1 MRRIL
6 STIAI
11 VAFVGILFAQEVAVR
26 RVVTGDAAVETP
38 QSRTATKGTP
48 QRRRIDFMADV
59 VRPYKQGTDSIVCL
73 VGNFAAHHNGAVI
86 SCDSAVRYSDT
97 RWGFFRGL
105 IINQDSIY
113 IYGDSAIY
121 DGDIGIAEIYAP
133 IVKVVDGDALLYT
146 YNFSFNT
153 DTRVGSYEGGGVLVH
168 DNNIIESQ
176 RGYYF
181 SESHDIACVEQVEL
195 HGADY
200 DMKSDSIIYNT
211 DSELAQFFTASEI
224 WNTDGDYL
232 SADAGLYDKA
242 QDLYMITRNGYI
254 LTADQE
260 LWGDTLSYY
269 RSKGYVEGRGNIQMD
284 DFKQKMMAFG
294 DYAEYWN
301 EEGNMLLT
309 RRPSVLSYDL
319 SQSDSVF
326 MRADTIMIRTI
337 SLLAERQ
344 AAEREAE
351 AEKESPVQQTDK
363 AQKPTPNLNRELPTP
378 ASRQRQTDDV
388 PAVAQ
393 REANNPAV
401 EPAEER
407 SEEEVSDV
415 DITPVDSL
423 QQDSVTLSAK
433 ELKAQ
438 AAAKAKEEAR
448 KKKEEERRIKD
459 AARKIKLDSIARERQ
474 AKITAMLNLQKEK
487 ELARAAKDSVRRAE
501 RRAKLVSRGRD
512 VTDLDREDSLAALNR
527 ERLRGV
533 EQEREE
539 VGRREFADAPIEQ
552 DSVAVAES
560 VDSIAAD
567 SVYRLVKAYRGVKMY
582 RKDAQMVCDSLIS
595 STIDSVVHLFIE
607 PVLWNGANQLASEKM
622 ELYTRNQ
629 QLERAEFLGD
639 PIMVGEVDGRYFN
652 QVTGKKMVAFFRES
666 ELYRDDVEGNVQTI
680 YFRTADEQSK
690 DVIEM
695 TYLESA
701 SASFY
706 LEDQQLVGITYR
718 NEVPFT
724 LYPIGL
730 VPPTQPTELPNFKWL
745 PERRPSLAD
754 VFDRTMRESR
764 RETTSQRRRPTFRIV
779 ELMDRRKEALMMN
792 GEWFD
797 REEDLSPVVIEWRD
811 SRDR

>member
-26 RVVTGDAAVETP
+26 RVVTGDAAVEAP
-38 QSRTATKGTP
+38 QARTATKRTP

-59 VRPYKQGTDSIVCL
+59 VRPYKQGADSIVCL

-97 RWGFFRGL
+97 RWGFFNGL

-121 DGDIGIAEIYAP
+121 DGDIGVAEIYAP

-181 SESHDIACVEQVEL
+181 SESHSIACVEQVEL

-309 RRPSVLSYDL
+309 RRPSILSYDL

-337 SLLAERQ
+337 SLLE
-344 AAEREAE
+344 EREAE
-351 AEKESPVQQTDK
+351 AAIEYPAEQTKEDAP
-363 AQKPTPNLNRELPTP
+363 APRNNREQPSP
-378 ASRQRQTDDV
+378 ASRQRQTGDASAMGQ
-388 PAVAQ
+388 P
-393 REANNPAV
+393 EANNPSVEAV
-401 EPAEER
+401 EEEL
-407 SEEEVSDV
+407 SEEN
-415 DITPVDSL
+415 TPADSL

-474 AKITAMLNLQKEK
+474 AKITAMLNQQKEK
-487 ELARAAKDSVRRAE
+487 ELERAAKDSVRRAE

-512 VTDLDREDSLAALNR
+512 VTDIDKEDSLAALNR

-533 EQEREE
+533 EEE
-539 VGRREFADAPIEQ
+539 PAQTARREFADAPIEEI
-552 DSVAVAES
+552 AVDTTKS

-567 SVYRLVKAYRGVKMY
+567 SVYRLLKAYRGVRMY
-582 RKDAQMVCDSLIS
+582 RKDAQMVCDSLTS
-595 STIDSVVHLFIE
+595 STIDSVVHLFVE
-607 PVLWNGANQLASEKM
+607 PVLWNGGNQLSSEKM

-639 PIMVGEVDGRYFN
+639 PIMVGEVDGHYFN

-680 YFRTADEQSK
+680 YFRTVDEESK

-730 VPPTQPTELPNFKWL
+730 VPATQPTQLPNFKWV
-745 PERRPSLAD
+745 PERRPALAD

-764 RETTSQRRRPTFRIV
+764 REATSLRRRPTFRIV
-779 ELMDRRKEALMMN
+779 ERMDRRKEALLMN